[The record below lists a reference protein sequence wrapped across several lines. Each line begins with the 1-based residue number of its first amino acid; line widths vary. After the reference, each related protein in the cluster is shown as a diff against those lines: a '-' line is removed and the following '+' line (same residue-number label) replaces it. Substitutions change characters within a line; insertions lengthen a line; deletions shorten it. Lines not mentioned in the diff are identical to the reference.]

1 MGWLFS
7 SPDLCTIWWGLS
19 KGVARECCN
28 PEMRK
33 VSPYLRKISR
43 CVSVEIKISTSQADF
58 FCAQLWLQVNIP
70 RVKSACQIPKW
81 SRKKVSEPSTYCSPK
96 PLRWKWLVLLSQP
109 DGKTAR
115 YVRLSLPR
123 PQLLD
128 DLISW
133 HRYGLNFSIIKK
145 LEKIMFGSFYRPE
158 EPLHQEVHSG
168 SQIPALAEF
177 NVKFDV
183 VQ

>member
-1 MGWLFS
+1 MVRQEAMLG
-7 SPDLCTIWWGLS
+7 SPC
-19 KGVARECCN
+19 
-28 PEMRK
+28 RK
-33 VSPYLRKISR
+33 
-43 CVSVEIKISTSQADF
+43 
-58 FCAQLWLQVNIP
+58 
-70 RVKSACQIPKW
+70 
-81 SRKKVSEPSTYCSPK
+81 
-96 PLRWKWLVLLSQP
+96 
-109 DGKTAR
+109 
-115 YVRLSLPR
+115 